1 MMAVL
6 WLWFTDQ
13 LAYGGLILSASNC
26 AFSVYVF
33 FFLCFQWYKSKRAC
47 LSNEPTGSNLYFVHR
62 APLPI

>member
-13 LAYGGLILSASNC
+13 PAYGGLILSASNC

-33 FFLCFQWYKSKRAC
+33 FFLCFQ
-47 LSNEPTGSNLYFVHR
+47 
-62 APLPI
+62 